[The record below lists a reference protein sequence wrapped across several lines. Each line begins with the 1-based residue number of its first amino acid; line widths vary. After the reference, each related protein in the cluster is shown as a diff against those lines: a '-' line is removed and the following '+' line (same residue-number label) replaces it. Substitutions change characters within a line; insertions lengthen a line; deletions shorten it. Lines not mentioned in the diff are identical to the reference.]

1 MRKWGFEFAPNF
13 HEAAL
18 AAAQNHTSVSMLA
31 LSGGGA
37 DGAFGAGLLCGWT
50 EAGNRPS
57 FDIVTGI
64 STGALMA
71 PLVFLGSAR
80 DADLKKFYTTTT
92 GKDVYRSRGLL
103 PAPWRD
109 SIMSTAPLQAT
120 IERVL
125 DDALLAEVAREH
137 RKGRRLYVGT
147 TNLDAGRAVIWD
159 MGAIAASGHPGAGK
173 LFRQVIVASASIPV
187 AFSPMYIDVEAGG
200 KPYAE
205 MHVDGGVTTQVF
217 LSGGGEMSYPGGS
230 KPKDSGALRPRLYV
244 IRNAKLLPAWMD
256 TPPDLLGI
264 AARAV
269 SSLVRTQ
276 GIGDLF
282 RTYFQAQT
290 EGFEFFLAT
299 IPADFDVK
307 RTEEFDPVFMA
318 ALFERGFDMAR
329 RGYPWQTTPPSS
341 ENLTKAPEPPGSQP

>member
-1 MRKWGFEFAPNF
+1 
-13 HEAAL
+13 
-18 AAAQNHTSVSMLA
+18 
-31 LSGGGA
+31 
-37 DGAFGAGLLCGWT
+37 
-50 EAGNRPS
+50 
-57 FDIVTGI
+57 
-64 STGALMA
+64 
-71 PLVFLGSAR
+71 
-80 DADLKKFYTTTT
+80 
-92 GKDVYRSRGLL
+92 
-103 PAPWRD
+103 
-109 SIMSTAPLQAT
+109 
-120 IERVL
+120 
-125 DDALLAEVAREH
+125 
-137 RKGRRLYVGT
+137 
-147 TNLDAGRAVIWD
+147 
-159 MGAIAASGHPGAGK
+159 
-173 LFRQVIVASASIPV
+173 
-187 AFSPMYIDVEAGG
+187 
-200 KPYAE
+200 
-205 MHVDGGVTTQVF
+205 
-217 LSGGGEMSYPGGS
+217 MSYPGGS

-341 ENLTKAPEPPGSQP
+341 ENLTKAPSRRDPNHDRDLRYRTRDRGRPERVFATMVGLVEADRWGKSVA